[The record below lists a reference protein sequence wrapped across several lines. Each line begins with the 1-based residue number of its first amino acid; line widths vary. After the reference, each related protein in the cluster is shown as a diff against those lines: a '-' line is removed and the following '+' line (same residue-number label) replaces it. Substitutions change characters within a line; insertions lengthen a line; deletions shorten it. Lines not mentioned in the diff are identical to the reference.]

1 MCTTAGGTTVAAVS
15 EEPRTGLEPTAAL
28 EKGACMVSI
37 ALDVQGI
44 LTQVLTVLT
53 SVLGGVTGAL

>member
-1 MCTTAGGTTVAAVS
+1 VKS
-15 EEPRTGLEPTAAL
+15 RTGLEPTAAL

-53 SVLGGVTGAL
+53 SLLGGVTGAL